1 MLCTSSIVI
10 FLSLHVQEMLMC
22 EYVITYHNV
31 SFITVWCDVVYVFM
45 CTRKREGERENTVYV
60 ASTVSHACV
69 YNILKSHVSKVL
81 SFIQCDI
88 PIKTQMLHI
97 MDVILNVPVIL
108 RTLEDIPRWVNRQM
122 RRAVF
127 VGS

>member
-1 MLCTSSIVI
+1 MVI

-22 EYVITYHNV
+22 ECVITYHNV

-45 CTRKREGERENTVYV
+45 CTRKRERERIPCI

-69 YNILKSHVSKVL
+69 YNIFKSHVSKVL

-108 RTLEDIPRWVNRQM
+108 RTLEYTHRWVNRQM

>member
-1 MLCTSSIVI
+1 MVI

-45 CTRKREGERENTVYV
+45 CTRKRERERENTMYV

-69 YNILKSHVSKVL
+69 YNIFKSHVSKVL

-88 PIKTQMLHI
+88 PTKTQMLHI

-108 RTLEDIPRWVNRQM
+108 RTLEYTHRWVNRQM